1 MQASHQD
8 KLTLQVHHHFIQP
21 ARFDLDFNIENS
33 WGKGQGKARHHPLS
47 SVCGV
52 MRNKVT

>member
-21 ARFDLDFNIENS
+21 ACFDLEFIGNS
-33 WGKGQGKARHHPLS
+33 RGKGQGKARHHPLS

-52 MRNKVT
+52 KRNKVA